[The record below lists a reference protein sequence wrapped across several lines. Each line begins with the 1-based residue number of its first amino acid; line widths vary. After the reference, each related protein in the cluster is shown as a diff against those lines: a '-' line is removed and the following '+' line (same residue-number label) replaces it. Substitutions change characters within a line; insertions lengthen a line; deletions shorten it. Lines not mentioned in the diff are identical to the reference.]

1 MNACLV
7 CSPRKISFLS
17 IPLEKIFHGSWMVH
31 FRNLLRDNGFAFFF
45 LCTFSMGKRYELQ
58 IKVVT
63 LQSRKP
69 IIMLKQTIYIF
80 IIGFLLVACHQ
91 QNESDSQSAAA
102 CLESAEAAFANDSV
116 RLGESLLRKTIQL
129 AEKTEDWHTYYIA
142 YQRLAAALS
151 QGNPDEALHLMKKAL
166 TIYEQHPDDERNYVI
181 LLDYAGT
188 YAAQIAYSTDGSY
201 DEAFDFIRR
210 AYDIAEKNR
219 MTDLMCQ
226 TLTSLAN
233 IAWANEDY
241 HQALDDAHRAE
252 PLATTDLLPGTLQVL
267 ARCYLSL
274 NMLDSAETIYRK
286 IEPGDDV
293 HLAYIVQS
301 NLAKIALRRM
311 GATRVED
318 DIDDAFEQVED
329 FYYKALEQKDQ
340 YYQETLRQEMENQ
353 QLEYRSQMYSRT
365 LVIVIIAALLIL
377 LMVVLA
383 LRYRLR
389 MLRQQREYEESK
401 LKNELIIQEQEK
413 RQLQQEADNHRNLLH
428 QANEVVAFLQNY
440 ILERTEVVKKLNQ
453 ENDMRITLN
462 PREWSEIE
470 RTLNAIDGNR
480 FANIREQYPDLQEDD
495 IRLCILTRLG
505 LSNRTIGNI
514 YCITI
519 SAVQHR
525 KLKLKKDL
533 FGESNP
539 DITLEQ
545 ILTR

>member
-1 MNACLV
+1 MIGVLLLAC
-7 CSPRKISFLS
+7 
-17 IPLEKIFHGSWMVH
+17 
-31 FRNLLRDNGFAFFF
+31 N
-45 LCTFSMGKRYELQ
+45 
-58 IKVVT
+58 
-63 LQSRKP
+63 
-69 IIMLKQTIYIF
+69 
-80 IIGFLLVACHQ
+80 Q
-91 QNESDSQSAAA
+91 QQKESDQSAAD

-116 RLGESLLRKTIQL
+116 RLGESLLRKTIHL

-142 YQRLAAALS
+142 YQRLAEALS
-151 QGNPDEALHLMKKAL
+151 QGNPQEALRLMKQAL
-166 TIYEQHPDDERNYVI
+166 SIYEQHPDDERNYVI

-188 YAAQIAYSTDGSY
+188 YAAQVAFPTDGPY
-201 DEAFDFIRR
+201 DEAFDFIHR

-241 HQALDDAHRAE
+241 RQSLDYAHQAE
-252 PLATTDLLPGTLQVL
+252 TLATADLLPGTLQVL
-267 ARCYLSL
+267 ARSYLDL
-274 NMLDSAETIYRK
+274 NMLDSAETIYRQ
-286 IEPGDDV
+286 IEPGEDV

-311 GATRVED
+311 GATKVED
-318 DIDDAFEQVED
+318 DVDEAFEQVED

-340 YYQETLRQEMENQ
+340 YYQETLHQEMENQ

-365 LVIVIIAALLIL
+365 LFMVIIAAVLIL
-377 LMVVLA
+377 LVVVLA

-389 MLRQQREYEESK
+389 MLRQQRVYEESK

-413 RQLQQEADNHRNLLH
+413 LRLQEETEHQKTLLH
-428 QANEVVAFLQNY
+428 QANEVVAVLQNY

-453 ENDMRITLN
+453 SSDSLVNLN
-462 PREWSEIE
+462 PREWNEIE

-480 FANIREQYPDLQEDD
+480 FANIREQYPDMQEDD

-505 LSNRTIGNI
+505 LSNRNIGNI

-525 KLKLKKDL
+525 KLKLKKDI

-539 DITLEQ
+539 DVTLEQ